1 MMALDDTIYVW
12 FVGRQFLNNPPFVG
26 ICHHMESYTVRLPV
40 AFFEVCNQY
49 TEVSIKTRLF
59 AVGRAQSVVFS
70 YRSQARRNGTFSD
83 VRNFDTSLQHFD
95 PRETK
100 PRNGKT
106 VWHSCMHSKLQRN
119 RRNPAQLPIIWKY
132 LSAERVKDRKEL
144 HVTY

>member
-1 MMALDDTIYVW
+1 MMALEDTIYVW

-70 YRSQARRNGTFSD
+70 VLTFS
-83 VRNFDTSLQHFD
+83 R
-95 PRETK
+95 
-100 PRNGKT
+100 
-106 VWHSCMHSKLQRN
+106 
-119 RRNPAQLPIIWKY
+119 
-132 LSAERVKDRKEL
+132 
-144 HVTY
+144 

>member
-12 FVGRQFLNNPPFVG
+12 FVGRQFLNNPPFVR

-70 YRSQARRNGTFSD
+70 VLTFS
-83 VRNFDTSLQHFD
+83 R
-95 PRETK
+95 
-100 PRNGKT
+100 
-106 VWHSCMHSKLQRN
+106 
-119 RRNPAQLPIIWKY
+119 
-132 LSAERVKDRKEL
+132 
-144 HVTY
+144 